1 MCAPLTPSVFQT
13 PCCDLA
19 AGASPAPVKSV
30 HDLAGLPVG
39 VLDSGLGGLS
49 VLKALTRAL
58 PQTPFI
64 YCADSGNAPWGDK
77 SEAFIVE
84 RCRAIC
90 GFLIE
95 RGARAIVLACNTAT
109 AAAADQLRKE
119 LTLPVIGI
127 EPAVKPAAAQSRRHV
142 IGVLATT
149 RTIESARYKRL
160 VARFAPHTK
169 VVSVAAP
176 GLMECVEAAA
186 FESPETEVLVR
197 HYLAPMQEAGIDKLV
212 LGCTHYPFLMPLFAR
227 ILGPEVELIEPGPA
241 VAAVTRARLESLLE
255 NETKEKA
262 DMTSRMMGDS
272 IAALG
277 HPEANADA
285 RAASCAFFVKG
296 SSTHAAVLK
305 RLWPAAEAIA
315 ELPV

>member
-1 MCAPLTPSVFQT
+1 MTEAPTTSVFT
-13 PCCDLA
+13 KPCCEPA
-19 AGASPAPVKSV
+19 AGDFACAEENPAGL
-30 HDLAGLPVG
+30 HLADLPVG

-49 VLKALTRAL
+49 VLRAL
-58 PQTPFI
+58 KVRLPQNSFI

-95 RGARAIVLACNTAT
+95 KGARAIVLACNTAT

-160 VARFAPHTK
+160 IARFAPHTT

-186 FESPETEVLVR
+186 FESPETEALVR

-241 VAAVTRARLESLLE
+241 VAAVTRARLMSLLE
-255 NETKEKA
+255 NDQGAENKA
-262 DMTSRMMGDS
+262 
-272 IAALG
+272 AAG
-277 HPEANADA
+277 AAAEISAGADA
-285 RAASCAFFVKG
+285 GKDAGAPSCTFFVKG
-296 SSTHAAVLK
+296 SRTHVAALK
-305 RLWPAAEAIA
+305 RLWPQAKAIT
-315 ELPV
+315 ELHV